1 MRDGR
6 HLPGTLAEFV
16 EEAARRYGERPAL
29 RFRSPGGGW
38 TEVGYDGLRET
49 VRSVGRGLVALGVCP
64 DDRVAILAET
74 RPEWTYAHFA
84 VLAAGAVV
92 VPVYPTAGEDE
103 LAWVLGDSA
112 ATVVICEDTTQADRV
127 EALRAKLPGLRHV
140 VRIAGD
146 GGEGTVAGR
155 AAGPGSEPESGLAS
169 GTRCAVLSG
178 TGPGADGDGG
188 VPPLLGALPQAPL
201 AELLARSAARTGDDL
216 CAIVY
221 TSGTTGLPKGC
232 RLTHGNFA
240 AVQDA
245 TADLI
250 EGGPGDTTYL
260 YLPLA
265 HLLAQL
271 IQLTSLGQGGTL
283 CYFGGRIENV
293 VAELA
298 EVRPT
303 HLPSVPRLF
312 EKVHATV
319 ASLAESRGADGRDRF
334 ESAVRT
340 GVEVAELRTRGEE
353 PTGPLRSA
361 WQAADESLFSLV
373 RAAFGGRLRW
383 ALTGGAPIAPQTM
396 DFLRACGI
404 RVFEGYGMTESAG
417 VISLNHPGAVRYG
430 TVGRPVPGCEVRI
443 AADGEVLARG
453 PGVFPGYHA
462 DPAATEQALDPDGWL
477 RTGDLGSL
485 DADGFLRITG
495 RKKDLIITSGG
506 KNLTPSLVEAA
517 IQQSRW
523 ISRAV
528 MIGDAR
534 PYPVALITLDAEEIA
549 AWARSEGLDPGRGY
563 AGHPVVRAR
572 CQEAVDAANAQVAR
586 PARIRAFTILDE
598 DFTVGGGELTPTL
611 KLRRSAIANRYAAE
625 IDALYER

>member
-6 HLPGTLAEFV
+6 HVPGTLAVFV
-16 EEAARRYGERPAL
+16 EEAARRYGELPAL
-29 RFRSPGGGW
+29 RFRSPGGDW

-49 VRSVGRGLVALGVCP
+49 VRSVGRGLVALGVRP
-64 DDRVAILAET
+64 DDRVAVLAET

-84 VLAAGAVV
+84 ILAAGAVV
-92 VPVYPTAGEDE
+92 VPVYPTAGADE

-112 ATVVICEDTTQADRV
+112 ATVVICEDATQAARV
-127 EALRAKLPGLRHV
+127 EALRAKLPELRHV
-140 VRIAGD
+140 VRME
-146 GGEGTVAGR
+146 GGATV
-155 AAGPGSEPESGLAS
+155 
-169 GTRCAVLSG
+169 
-178 TGPGADGDGG
+178 
-188 VPPLLGALPQAPL
+188 PLLRTLPRAPL
-201 AELLARSAARTGDDL
+201 ADLLARSAHRTGDDL

-245 TADLI
+245 TDDLI

-271 IQLTSLGQGGTL
+271 IQLTCLGQGGTL

-319 ASLAESRGADGRDRF
+319 ASLAESRGQGGRDRF
-334 ESAVRT
+334 GAAVRT
-340 GVEVAELRTRGEE
+340 GVEVAELRARGEE
-353 PTGPLRSA
+353 PTGALRAA

-430 TVGRPVPGCEVRI
+430 TVGRPVRGCEVRI
-443 AADGEVLARG
+443 AEDGEVLARG
-453 PGVFPGYHA
+453 PGVFSGYHA
-462 DPAATEQALDPDGWL
+462 NPAATEQALDPDGWL

-517 IQQSRW
+517 LQQSRW

-549 AWARSEGLDPGRGY
+549 AWARSEGLDPGRGH
-563 AGHPVVRAR
+563 AGHPLVRAR
-572 CQEAVDAANAQVAR
+572 CQEAVDAANAQVAG
-586 PARIRAFTILDE
+586 PARIRAFTILEE